1 MSARDTILDLRARM
15 GQDII
20 GQGEMVTRLLIGLL
34 ANGNLLVE
42 GLLRGRSIPFARAMQ

>member
-1 MSARDTILDLRARM
+1 MSARDTTLDLRARM

-20 GQGEMVTRLLIGLL
+20 GQEEMVTRLLIDLL

-42 GLLRGRSIPFARAMQ
+42 GVLPGRSIPFARARQ